1 MSVRVSGP
9 RGDTWGPEPGRT
21 SRHTDIGKK
30 GQQRSV
36 GSPLNDRHGGVTPE
50 PEWDCGVFG

>member
-9 RGDTWGPEPGRT
+9 REDTWGPGRM